1 MVRSFLL
8 NIFLALVW
16 TFLQGELQGSNF
28 AVGMV
33 LGYLVIAI
41 SQQVL
46 GTSAYVRKVGQV
58 VRFILFALWEIFTAS
73 LALAWLIV
81 QPRVQ
86 LRPAIVAIPLDAETD
101 LEIASVASLL
111 TLSPGTLSL
120 DVSTDR
126 RTLYVHTIDLD
137 DADMFRREIKRG
149 LERRVLEVMR

>member
-33 LGYLVIAI
+33 LGYLVIAL
-41 SQQVL
+41 SQQIM
-46 GTSAYVRKVGQV
+46 GTSAYVQKVVQV
-58 VRFILFALWEIFTAS
+58 VRFVTLSLWEIFTAS

-81 QPRVQ
+81 QPKLQV
-86 LRPAIVAIPLDAETD
+86 RPAIVAIPLDAKTD
-101 LEIASVASLL
+101 VEIATMSSLL
-111 TLSPGTLSL
+111 TLSPGTMTL

-126 RTLYVHTIDLD
+126 ETLYVHTIDLD
-137 DADMFRREIKRG
+137 DVDEFRREIKSG